1 MIVQSEQRRQDLD
14 IKYTRL
20 RVHSPS
26 RTPALAAGDPALAH
40 GSREMFPQGGH
51 RKNIIADLVLNHQNI
66 LKPYNI
72 YLSFLNG
79 NSSIQYFCLSN
90 YFVYLF

>member
-14 IKYTRL
+14 IKYTL

-26 RTPALAAGDPALAH
+26 LTPALGSELSAAGDPALAR

-51 RKNIIADLVLNHQNI
+51 RKNIIADLVLNDQNI
-66 LKPYNI
+66 LNP
-72 YLSFLNG
+72 
-79 NSSIQYFCLSN
+79 
-90 YFVYLF
+90 